1 MFSLLKIFFFHVP
14 DVVGGASLHQGGA
27 SGARVAIRYPFCLE
41 PTVCKGAQSYILLGI
56 HVCSGALQEGDINM
70 STETSRSGQKLRMS
84 KLE

>member
-1 MFSLLKIFFFHVP
+1 MTLKLTDSIVMVHLFFLTTRP
-14 DVVGGASLHQGGA
+14 A
-27 SGARVAIRYPFCLE
+27 
-41 PTVCKGAQSYILLGI
+41 LGI